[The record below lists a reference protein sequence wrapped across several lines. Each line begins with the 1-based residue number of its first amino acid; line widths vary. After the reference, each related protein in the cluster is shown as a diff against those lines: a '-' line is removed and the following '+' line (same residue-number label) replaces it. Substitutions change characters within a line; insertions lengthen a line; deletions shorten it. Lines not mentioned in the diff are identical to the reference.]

1 MNEQPLIDNNPF
13 VAYMFQRDNLLEW
26 RDVVDNAALGQE
38 FLGVPRRQA
47 RAAAA
52 AELARF
58 GLQGFE
64 SRHPYE
70 LSGGMRQRVALL
82 RTYLT
87 NRDLLL
93 DEPFGSLD
101 ALTRLQM
108 QQFLLERWEQDHRTV
123 LFITHDVDEALLL
136 GDRVIVL
143 SARPAK
149 VRAEIP
155 VAIARPRAP
164 EVSTS
169 PEFIDL
175 KKQILDLVHSDT
187 VMASDEPR

>member
-1 MNEQPLIDNNPF
+1 
-13 VAYMFQRDNLLEW
+13 
-26 RDVVDNAALGQE
+26 
-38 FLGVPRRQA
+38 
-47 RAAAA
+47 
-52 AELARF
+52 
-58 GLQGFE
+58 
-64 SRHPYE
+64 
-70 LSGGMRQRVALL
+70 MRQRVALL

-87 NRDLLL
+87 NRDLLLL

-155 VAIARPRAP
+155 VAIAGTGAPPKSRRARNS
-164 EVSTS
+164 ST
-169 PEFIDL
+169 
-175 KKQILDLVHSDT
+175 
-187 VMASDEPR
+187 